1 MPLFSRA
8 RWATRIATQPSTLPV
23 ATEAQCS
30 ASKRVIRSNI
40 APPIPVFKGIDEDDP
55 DRQLPLSGAV
65 GWPIPSRDEQ
75 GVSMKPFDFTSLNT
89 LNAAVLSD
97 VMDSLGLKHRAMKP
111 FVRPLDD
118 EVPLSGR
125 ARTGLYMPA
134 YALREGENP
143 YEVEIALV
151 DDLKPREVVVLACN
165 GPTERIAPWGELL
178 STASVARGA
187 AGCVT
192 DGLVRDVKQIRA
204 MRFPVFHGGIGPL
217 DTKGRARMVERDV
230 PVECAGVAV
239 RSGDIVFGD
248 ADGVV
253 VVPREHEQEIITRAV
268 EKVSGE
274 NRSREALRQ
283 GELLGD
289 VFRRFGIL

>member
-1 MPLFSRA
+1 
-8 RWATRIATQPSTLPV
+8 
-23 ATEAQCS
+23 
-30 ASKRVIRSNI
+30 
-40 APPIPVFKGIDEDDP
+40 
-55 DRQLPLSGAV
+55 
-65 GWPIPSRDEQ
+65 
-75 GVSMKPFDFTSLNT
+75 MKPFDFTSLNT

>member
-1 MPLFSRA
+1 MQALAPTALRA
-8 RWATRIATQPSTLPV
+8 
-23 ATEAQCS
+23 
-30 ASKRVIRSNI
+30 
-40 APPIPVFKGIDEDDP
+40 
-55 DRQLPLSGAV
+55 
-65 GWPIPSRDEQ
+65 
-75 GVSMKPFDFTSLNT
+75 

-97 VMDSLGLKHRAMKP
+97 VLDSLGLMRQAMKP

-118 EVPLSGR
+118 ELQLIGR
-125 ARTGLYMPA
+125 ARTGLYMPVYEHRA
-134 YALREGENP
+134 GDNP

-151 DDLKPREVVVLACN
+151 DDLKPNDVVVLACN

-178 STASVARGA
+178 STASMARGA
-187 AGCVT
+187 SGCVT

-204 MRFPVFHGGIGPL
+204 MRFPMFHGGIGPL

-230 PVECAGVAV
+230 PVDCAGVAV

-248 ADGVV
+248 CDGVV
-253 VVPREHEQEIITRAV
+253 VIPRQRESEVLALAL

-274 NRSREALRQ
+274 NQSRDALRR

-289 VFRRFGIL
+289 VFKRLGIL